1 MNAKSGRK
9 RGLGMG
15 LSALMGGADADGDV
29 QSPDLEISPTST
41 LPVEHL
47 RPSPYQPRRYFAD
60 DEIEALAQS
69 IRSQGLVQPLV
80 VRPVEGPGAGYEIVA
95 GERRWR
101 AAQRAG
107 LHDVPVIVRELS
119 DQQALELALIENVQR
134 QDLTAI
140 EEATAYRRLIDEFGH
155 TQDALARA
163 LGKSRSHVANTLRL
177 LHLPDSVRAM
187 LERGELSAGHA
198 RALLACDEPERI
210 AGQVAAAGLN
220 VRQTEE
226 LVRRAA
232 AGTVTSP
239 PSKSRPRD
247 VNITALE
254 QDLRSRLGLR
264 VDIKPKGRQG
274 GVISFAYST
283 LDQLDGL
290 LRRFDRESTGGD
302 A

>member
-1 MNAKSGRK
+1 MTAKAGRK

-15 LSALMGGADADGDV
+15 LSALMGGADADIETGG
-29 QSPDLEISPTST
+29 SEAPPPST
-41 LPVEHL
+41 LPIEHL
-47 RPSPYQPRRYFAD
+47 RPSPHQPRRYFAD

-80 VRPVEGPGAGYEIVA
+80 VRPSGTSFEIVA

-107 LHDVPVIVRELS
+107 LHDVPVVIRELN

-134 QDLTAI
+134 QDLTPI
-140 EEATAYRRLIDEFGH
+140 EEASAYRRLIDDFGH

-177 LHLPDSVRAM
+177 LHLPEPIRAM
-187 LERGELSAGHA
+187 MERGELSAGHA

-210 AGQVAAAGLN
+210 AQQVVAGGLN
-220 VRQTEE
+220 VRQTED

-232 AGTVTSP
+232 AGTTTRP
-239 PSKSRPRD
+239 PVAARPRD
-247 VNITALE
+247 VNITTLE

-290 LRRFDRESTGGD
+290 LRRIERE